1 MKSNELGNKIKQF
14 NELLILEMPR
24 INESVAM
31 NAYALVRNRVTNTGV
46 IGSGKSLG
54 SYSDTEL
61 PAFFSSGKSLNNAGE
76 KFVEK
81 AKKERTQISYKEFRE
96 ANNRPTDHISLSF
109 SGEMWKDIGVIKEYV
124 TGTKIVTVVG
134 AKNTKRRS
142 HSGLGSDLKMHQ
154 KEVSTDT
161 IMDGHAERYGDF
173 LEVNLDEETRLA
185 KTYDTMLQDLIDKTF
200 E

>member
-1 MKSNELGNKIKQF
+1 MKGNELGNKIKQF

-76 KFVEK
+76 KFV
-81 AKKERTQISYKEFRE
+81 T
-96 ANNRPTDHISLSF
+96 
-109 SGEMWKDIGVIKEYV
+109 
-124 TGTKIVTVVG
+124 
-134 AKNTKRRS
+134 
-142 HSGLGSDLKMHQ
+142 
-154 KEVSTDT
+154 
-161 IMDGHAERYGDF
+161 
-173 LEVNLDEETRLA
+173 
-185 KTYDTMLQDLIDKTF
+185 
-200 E
+200 